1 MPALCVL
8 VSTSLFPCI
17 GHGTGELKK
26 SDSLNKSSQ
35 GGKKKNKITITSFF
49 FALIDVGK
57 KLTISLPHWDSV
69 VALSKDCLK
78 TKGGYSNDV

>member
-17 GHGTGELKK
+17 GHGTVELKSDYLSK
-26 SDSLNKSSQ
+26 SPKE
-35 GGKKKNKITITSFF
+35 KNNNFF

-57 KLTISLPHWDSV
+57 KLTISLPQWDSV
-69 VALSKDCLK
+69 VALPKDCLK
-78 TKGGYSNDV
+78 TKGDYSNDV